1 MSNAT
6 VAPRPDGRQVPH
18 SSIPSDRLRTRPQ
31 QPSGEPSEQKDQL
44 RVTIEYVDEQRL
56 IPCIGAIIK
65 DDEDRLLLV
74 LRAHPPGENLWSIPG
89 GRVEPGETDA
99 EAVVREVRE
108 ETGLVVEV
116 GALAGQ
122 VSRPGL
128 GGAVLEIADYLCRP
142 VGGTLQSGDDAAAVR
157 WVTRDE
163 LSGLPLTD
171 GLVDALIAW
180 GVVHPDPSW

>member
-1 MSNAT
+1 M
-6 VAPRPDGRQVPH
+6 PH

-163 LSGLPLTD
+163 LSGLPLTG